1 MRLNESLM
9 YSYYV
14 VVVPTYFHGAKVAV
28 NTVQQVKLF
37 GVVDVLK
44 MHCVSIR
51 VIHHH
56 CPEWQLRD
64 ENSDQQTAVL
74 PIAKCDA
81 SEN

>member
-1 MRLNESLM
+1 MLG
-9 YSYYV
+9 YQV
-14 VVVPTYFHGAKVAV
+14 IVVPTHFYAAKIAV

-44 MHCVSIR
+44 THCVPIR

-74 PIAKCDA
+74 PESQGGI
-81 SEN
+81 SGNTIFTI